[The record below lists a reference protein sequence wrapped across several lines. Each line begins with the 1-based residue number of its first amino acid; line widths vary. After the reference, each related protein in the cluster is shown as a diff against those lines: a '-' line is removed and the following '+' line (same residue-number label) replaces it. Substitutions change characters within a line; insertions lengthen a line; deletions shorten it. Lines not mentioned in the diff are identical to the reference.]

1 MLAGGQYYGRIRL
14 RTVKVLVSPV
24 RGKIARDPRMVD
36 LQRQYRTAVIVWIS
50 HHERHASLADFMENL
65 SLIPQS
71 ILIV

>member
-1 MLAGGQYYGRIRL
+1 
-14 RTVKVLVSPV
+14 V